1 MDAVIQS
8 FLAGFP
14 VLLLH
19 LAVTLGMLGIGV
31 TIYHFVTPYHELRL
45 IRNGNTAAALSISGA
60 IVGLAIPLAICMA
73 TSVNVWDI
81 VIWGIVTLLIQ
92 ILAYRIGD
100 ALLKDLP
107 TRIENGE
114 MGAAILVVGIK
125 LAVSFINA
133 AAVAG

>member
-1 MDAVIQS
+1 M
-8 FLAGFP
+8 
-14 VLLLH
+14 LL
-19 LAVTLGMLGIGV
+19 IGV
-31 TIYHFVTPYHELRL
+31 TIYHLVTPYHELRL

-60 IVGLAIPLAICMA
+60 IIGLAIPLAICMA

-114 MGAAILVVGIK
+114 MGAAILVVSIK
-125 LAVSFINA
+125 LAISFINA

>member
-1 MDAVIQS
+1 MDPVIQS

-19 LAVTLGMLGIGV
+19 FGVTLGMLAIGV
-31 TIYHFVTPYHELRL
+31 TIYHLITPYHELRL
-45 IRNGNTAAALSISGA
+45 IRNGNTAAAVSISGA

-73 TSVNVWDI
+73 TSVSVWDI
-81 VIWGIVTLLIQ
+81 VIWGVVTLLIQ

-114 MGAAILVVGIK
+114 MGAAILVVAIK
-125 LAVSFINA
+125 LAVAFINA

>member
-1 MDAVIQS
+1 MDPVIQS

-19 LAVTLGMLGIGV
+19 FAVTLAMLAAGIA
-31 TIYHFVTPYHELRL
+31 IYQLITPYHELRL
-45 IRNGNTAAALSISGA
+45 IRDGNTAAAVSFAGA
-60 IVGLAIPLAICMA
+60 IVGMAIPLAICMA
-73 TSVNVWDI
+73 TSVSIWDI

-107 TRIENGE
+107 SRIEAGE
-114 MGAAILVVGIK
+114 VGAAILVVSIK
-125 LAVSFINA
+125 LAVAFINA

>member
-31 TIYHFVTPYHELRL
+31 TIYHLVTPYHELRL

-114 MGAAILVVGIK
+114 MGAAILVVAIK
-125 LAVSFINA
+125 LAISFINA

>member
-1 MDAVIQS
+1 MEPVIQS

-19 LAVTLGMLGIGV
+19 FAVTLGMLGIGV
-31 TIYHFVTPYHELRL
+31 TIYLFVTPYRELDL
-45 IRNGNTAAALSISGA
+45 IRNGNTAAAVSISGA
-60 IVGLAIPLAICMA
+60 IIGMAIPLAICMA
-73 TSVNVWDI
+73 TSVNIWDI
-81 VIWGIVTLLIQ
+81 VIWGVVTLLIQ

-100 ALLKDLP
+100 VLLKDAP

-114 MGAAILVVGIK
+114 IGAAILIVGIK
-125 LAVSFINA
+125 LAISFINA

>member
-19 LAVTLGMLGIGV
+19 LAVTLGMLGLGV
-31 TIYHFVTPYHELRL
+31 TIYHLVTPYHELRL

-107 TRIENGE
+107 TRIENSE

-125 LAVSFINA
+125 IAIALINA
-133 AAVAG
+133 AAVSG

>member
-1 MDAVIQS
+1 MDPVIQS

-19 LAVTLGMLGIGV
+19 FAVTLAMLAIGV
-31 TIYHFVTPYHELRL
+31 TVYHLVTPYHELRL
-45 IRNGNTAAALSISGA
+45 IRNGNTAAAVSISGA
-60 IVGLAIPLAICMA
+60 IVGLAIPLAVCMA

-92 ILAYRIGD
+92 ILAFRIGD
-100 ALLKDLP
+100 ALLKDVP

-114 MGAAILVVGIK
+114 MGAAILIVGIK
-125 LAVSFINA
+125 LAIALINA

>member
-1 MDAVIQS
+1 MDPVIQS

-19 LAVTLGMLGIGV
+19 FAVTLAILATGV
-31 TIYHFVTPYHELRL
+31 AIYQLITPYHELRL
-45 IRNGNTAAALSISGA
+45 IRSGNTAAAVSFSAA

-92 ILAYRIGD
+92 LLAFRIGD

-107 TRIENGE
+107 ARIESGE
-114 MGAAILVVGIK
+114 MGAAILVTGIK
-125 LAVSFINA
+125 LAVAVINA
-133 AAVAG
+133 AAIAG

>member
-1 MDAVIQS
+1 MEPVIQS

-19 LAVTLGMLGIGV
+19 FAVTLGMLGIGV
-31 TIYHFVTPYHELRL
+31 TIYLFVTPYRELDL
-45 IRNGNTAAALSISGA
+45 IRNGNTAAAVSISGA
-60 IVGLAIPLAICMA
+60 IIGMAIPLAICMA
-73 TSVNVWDI
+73 TSVNIWDI
-81 VIWGIVTLLIQ
+81 VIWGVVTLLIQ

-100 ALLKDLP
+100 VLLKDAP

-114 MGAAILVVGIK
+114 MGAAILIVGIK
-125 LAVSFINA
+125 LAISFINA

>member
-14 VLLLH
+14 VLLMH
-19 LAVTLGMLGIGV
+19 LAVTLGMLGLGV
-31 TIYHFVTPYHELRL
+31 TIYHLVTPYHELRL

-125 LAVSFINA
+125 IAIALINA
-133 AAVAG
+133 AAVSG

>member
-1 MDAVIQS
+1 MEPVIQS
-8 FLAGFP
+8 FLTGFP

-19 LAVTLGMLGIGV
+19 FGVTIAMLAIGV
-31 TIYHFVTPYHELRL
+31 TIYHLITPYHELRL
-45 IRNGNTAAALSISGA
+45 IRGGNTAAAVSFAGA
-60 IVGLAIPLAICMA
+60 IIGLSIPLAICMA
-73 TSVNVWDI
+73 TSVSIWDI

-107 TRIENGE
+107 TRIESGE
-114 MGAAILVVGIK
+114 MGAAILVISIK
-125 LAVSFINA
+125 LAVAFINA

>member
-8 FLAGFP
+8 FLSGFP
-14 VLLLH
+14 VLVLH

-31 TIYHFVTPYHELRL
+31 TIYHLVTPYHELRL

-60 IVGLAIPLAICMA
+60 IIGLAIPLAVCMA

-125 LAVSFINA
+125 IAIALINA

>member
-1 MDAVIQS
+1 MEPVIQS

-19 LAVTLGMLGIGV
+19 FVVTLGMLGIGV
-31 TIYHFVTPYHELRL
+31 TIYLFVTPYRELDL
-45 IRNGNTAAALSISGA
+45 IRNGNTAAAVSISGA
-60 IVGLAIPLAICMA
+60 IIGMAIPLAICMA
-73 TSVNVWDI
+73 SSVNIWDI
-81 VIWGIVTLLIQ
+81 VIWGVVTLLIQ

-100 ALLKDLP
+100 VLLKDAP

-114 MGAAILVVGIK
+114 MGAAILIVGIK
-125 LAVSFINA
+125 LAISFINA

>member
-1 MDAVIQS
+1 MEPVIQS

-19 LAVTLGMLGIGV
+19 FVVTLGMLGIGV
-31 TIYHFVTPYHELRL
+31 TIYLFVTPYRELDL
-45 IRNGNTAAALSISGA
+45 IRNGNTAAAVSISGA
-60 IVGLAIPLAICMA
+60 IIGMAIPLAICMA
-73 TSVNVWDI
+73 TSVNIWDI
-81 VIWGIVTLLIQ
+81 VIWGVVTLLIQ

-100 ALLKDLP
+100 VLLKDAP

-114 MGAAILVVGIK
+114 IGAAILIVGIK
-125 LAVSFINA
+125 LAISFINA

>member
-19 LAVTLGMLGIGV
+19 LAVTLGMLGLGV
-31 TIYHFVTPYHELRL
+31 TIYHLVTPYHELRL

>member
-1 MDAVIQS
+1 MDPVIQS

-19 LAVTLGMLGIGV
+19 FAVTLAMLGVGV
-31 TIYHFVTPYHELRL
+31 TVYHFVTPHHELRL
-45 IRNGNTAAALSISGA
+45 IRNGNTAAAVSISGA

-125 LAVSFINA
+125 LAIAFINA